1 MGVSE
6 LEKPETSPLFLLCLL
21 LIIPRISIIFV
32 RNDWGR
38 VSLLSSKLGQV
49 VDLHGCKKSGMLKF
63 LLRMCL
69 VATYNHDSG
78 EQWSNLSH
86 IVEI

>member
-1 MGVSE
+1 MQWIMGVRE

-49 VDLHGCKKSGMLKF
+49 VD
-63 LLRMCL
+63 
-69 VATYNHDSG
+69 
-78 EQWSNLSH
+78 
-86 IVEI
+86 